1 MAKPAIG
8 TAAITFSKLP
18 QNSRRDQ
25 AEAITSRLQSGTGIP
40 GPKLRRQLYHAGRRF
55 SKITVLLMADTAIA
69 RQTIG
74 LHRQFA

>member
-8 TAAITFSKLP
+8 TDAITFSKLP

-40 GPKLRRQLYHAGRRF
+40 GPKLRSQLYHAEHFFKRM
-55 SKITVLLMADTAIA
+55 I
-69 RQTIG
+69 
-74 LHRQFA
+74 